1 MKPARK
7 QVPTSALGQK
17 RTSDSRPLMS
27 VLPPKA
33 DIGLNIYADP
43 GRYFSADVERL
54 ITGRGA
60 NEAGLVW
67 NAAHSG
73 H

>member
-1 MKPARK
+1 
-7 QVPTSALGQK
+7 
-17 RTSDSRPLMS
+17 MS